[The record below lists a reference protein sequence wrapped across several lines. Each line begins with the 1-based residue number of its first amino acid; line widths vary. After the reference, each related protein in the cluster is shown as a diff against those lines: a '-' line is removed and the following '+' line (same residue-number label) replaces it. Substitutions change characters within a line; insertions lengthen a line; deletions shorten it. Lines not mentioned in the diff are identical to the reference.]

1 MSENGGR
8 SQYWHA
14 SRENYGNERDFRDS
28 LGYPILAPDFQTN
41 QSGTCLREGVLFSF
55 FQLLEVLKARIGE
68 DGNPFAL
75 SIWG

>member
-28 LGYPILAPDFQTN
+28 LGYPILAPYFQTKP
-41 QSGTCLREGVLFSF
+41 SGTCLREGVLFSF
-55 FQLLEVLKARIGE
+55 FQLLEVLKVRIGE
-68 DGNPFAL
+68 DGNPFVL